1 MGSGHYDSKLYT
13 SSASFRATKGIKDF
27 AVSDDVMSKARHER
41 KAHADLEP
49 SAIKDS
55 VNHVRESR
63 DSADH
68 PESRAIAVMFDVTGS
83 MQEVPQVFQKNL
95 NKLMALVVL
104 KGKIEHPQILVGGIG
119 DATCDA
125 IPMQISQFESNN
137 LIDEDI
143 RKMVL
148 EGGGG
153 GQNTE
158 SYELAL
164 YAMARLTSMDCW
176 EKRKQKGYLFLSGD
190 EHPYPAVKKDEV
202 KRVFGIGE
210 QANIPLKD
218 IFDEVKEKF
227 EVYFIIP
234 AGTSHYREKEL
245 QADWAKYLG
254 QHVLHLD
261 DPSAICELIAS
272 TIAAEEGIGLAEI
285 MESLKEAGTTE
296 KVRKTV
302 SKTLAAVK

>member
-13 SSASFRATKGIKDF
+13 SSAHVRAATGVKDF
-27 AVSDDVMSKARHER
+27 AHSDTVMSAPRDER
-41 KAHADLEP
+41 KAHKDLDP
-49 SAIKDS
+49 LAIKDS

-63 DSADH
+63 DSKEH

-83 MQEVPQVFQKNL
+83 MQEVPQIFQKNL
-95 NKLMALVVL
+95 NKLMSLLVL

-125 IPMQISQFESNN
+125 IPSQVSQFESNN

-176 EKRKQKGYLFLSGD
+176 EKRHQKGYLFLSGD

-210 QANIPLKD
+210 QSNISLKD

-234 AGTSHYREKEL
+234 AGTSHYKEVEL
-245 QADWAKYLG
+245 FQDWASYLG
-254 QHVLHLD
+254 QHVLRLD

-272 TIAAEEGIGLAEI
+272 TVAAEEGIDIADI
-285 MESLKEAGTTE
+285 MESLKDAGTDT
-296 KVRKTV
+296 KTIKAV
-302 SKTLAAVK
+302 KKTLAAVK